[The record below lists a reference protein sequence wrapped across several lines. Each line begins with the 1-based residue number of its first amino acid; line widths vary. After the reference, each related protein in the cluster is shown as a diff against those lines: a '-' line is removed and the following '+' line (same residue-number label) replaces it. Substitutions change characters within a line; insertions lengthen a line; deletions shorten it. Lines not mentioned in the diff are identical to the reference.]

1 MRRERRSEFAGEGL
15 YYMDIIRWEVAEI
28 VMNQPGLDI
37 DGNIVEIRSFN
48 AQRDYLWPLPDREII
63 LNLNLEQNPGY

>member
-1 MRRERRSEFAGEGL
+1 
-15 YYMDIIRWEVAEI
+15 MDIIRWEVAEI

-48 AQRDYLWPLPDREII
+48 PQRDYLWPLPDREII
-63 LNLNLEQNPGY
+63 LNPNLEQNPGY

>member
-1 MRRERRSEFAGEGL
+1 
-15 YYMDIIRWEVAEI
+15 MDIIRWEVAEI